1 MALNGLT
8 CAGVPLRS
16 YSLSVDCSDG
26 GSEVDVSSPLI
37 YGTPS
42 SRVGDTPRTPG
53 ALGTPHRLRADIR
66 SERRPTVTVGAGSE
80 LVTSTFLLR
89 IQSVVQYIFENLENQ
104 LDSCSLFKTVYVVCI
119 NSFIL
124 CLVFVVCL
132 F

>member
-26 GSEVDVSSPLI
+26 GSEVDVSSPLV

-66 SERRPTVTVGAGSE
+66 SERRPTVTVGASSE

-89 IQSVVQYIFENLENQ
+89 IQSIVRYVFVLDFLENLKNQ
-104 LDSCSLFKTVYVVCI
+104 LDSLPLVQ
-119 NSFIL
+119 NSFMSFVLIL
-124 CLVFVVCL
+124 LYCV
-132 F
+132 